1 MGYPYGNFT
10 LFYAKF
16 SMDPIM
22 KRLKLAGL
30 VLLCTLTACNNDDNK
45 VDTSAHA
52 QTLPNSNNNPKTQ
65 HRQSVNLK
73 ILLNDLRIRHT
84 PSLNGKV
91 IDKLKENTVVEWLG
105 EISQERHRIKLR
117 GVQFKE
123 PWLKIKTPSGKQ
135 GWAYAAATLPISD
148 SNYTDAL
155 RNKLYTER
163 AMYFFGDK
171 VGQAVVKYRLSY
183 QQAQTD
189 QQLARAYSDIRL
201 HRPALVENLRKKAE
215 INQPAMDMSWI
226 EYLMPGFKVVQV
238 AEGTV
243 YYPTANF
250 VSLANKAK
258 TTQGQTDDEFF
269 AFCQRLFPY
278 NGLEGFFANWFE
290 QTWDYGGESLLGQG
304 KHLAA
309 LQEMDQLFR
318 QSSFFAQTLKHY
330 KNDLVHDITY
340 SETKFRESKDKIKRE
355 LQQIL
360 AKNFSILTSAD
371 KKSIKERYRN
381 L

>member
-1 MGYPYGNFT
+1 
-10 LFYAKF
+10 
-16 SMDPIM
+16 
-22 KRLKLAGL
+22 
-30 VLLCTLTACNNDDNK
+30 
-45 VDTSAHA
+45 
-52 QTLPNSNNNPKTQ
+52 
-65 HRQSVNLK
+65 
-73 ILLNDLRIRHT
+73 
-84 PSLNGKV
+84 
-91 IDKLKENTVVEWLG
+91 
-105 EISQERHRIKLR
+105 
-117 GVQFKE
+117 
-123 PWLKIKTPSGKQ
+123 
-135 GWAYAAATLPISD
+135 
-148 SNYTDAL
+148 
-155 RNKLYTER
+155 
-163 AMYFFGDK
+163 
-171 VGQAVVKYRLSY
+171 
-183 QQAQTD
+183 
-189 QQLARAYSDIRL
+189 
-201 HRPALVENLRKKAE
+201 
-215 INQPAMDMSWI
+215 MDMSWI
-226 EYLMPGFKVVQV
+226 EYLMPSFKVVQV

-309 LQEMDQLFR
+309 LQEMDQLFK
-318 QSSFFAQTLKHY
+318 QSGFFAQTLKHY
-330 KNDLVHDITY
+330 KNDLVHDITH

-371 KKSIKERYRN
+371 KKSIKEHYRN